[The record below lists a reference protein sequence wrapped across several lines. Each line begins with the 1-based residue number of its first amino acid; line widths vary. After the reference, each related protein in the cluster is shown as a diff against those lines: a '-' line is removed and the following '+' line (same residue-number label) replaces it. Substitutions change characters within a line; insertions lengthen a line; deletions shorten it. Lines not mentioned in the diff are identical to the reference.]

1 MEKQYKGFSGYM
13 FLFLELVVLAAVIFG
28 FMRGM
33 YIPSALLVVVFVMIA
48 IGFTVVDPNQSCVMV
63 LFGAYSGTIK
73 SNGFYWVN
81 PFFVRK
87 KISLRARNF
96 DSETIKVN
104 DKLGNPI
111 MIGLVLVWRVQE
123 TYKAAFGVDEFEHFV
138 VVQSEAA
145 LRKLAG
151 LYPYDNIE
159 DESAKV
165 TLRDGTEEV
174 NNELEREIIER
185 LDIAGIEVIEAR
197 INHIAYAQEIG
208 WGLAIFDA
216 WRPLEVQAFML
227 ERAFEAECRRR
238 GLDPHS
244 SGANS
249 PGPQSPDPFQDVREL
264 VARFWAAPSA
274 DPAMPPPHSTGAAV
288 DLTLA
293 DAEGSVLAMGGE
305 IDALGPESEPDYY
318 AFNGASNAASDG
330 ALDGASWQQRRQLL
344 RLVMEQAGFVQHPNE
359 WWHFSFGD
367 QLWAWR
373 RCEPAALY
381 GRVMG

>member
-1 MEKQYKGFSGYM
+1 MEKKYSGMSGY
-13 FLFLELVVLAAVIFG
+13 LFLLLEFVLLALIVFG
-28 FMRGM
+28 FINGM
-33 YIPSALLVVVFVMIA
+33 IIAAIILVPVFILIA
-48 IGFTVVDPNQSCVMV
+48 IGFTVVDPNQSCVMI
-63 LFGAYSGTIK
+63 LFGAYKGTIK
-73 SNGFYWVN
+73 TNGFYWVN

-123 TYKAAFGVDEFEHFV
+123 TYKAAFGVDEYEHFV

-197 INHIAYAQEIG
+197 INHIAYAQEIAQAM
-208 WGLAIFDA
+208 LKRQQATAIVA
-216 WRPLEVQAFML
+216 ARYKIVEGAVSMVEMALEQL
-227 ERAFEAECRRR
+227 SEK
-238 GLDPHS
+238 
-244 SGANS
+244 
-249 PGPQSPDPFQDVREL
+249 QI
-264 VARFWAAPSA
+264 
-274 DPAMPPPHSTGAAV
+274 V
-288 DLTLA
+288 DLDEEKKATMVSNLMVVLCGDKDATPIVNTGTL
-293 DAEGSVLAMGGE
+293 
-305 IDALGPESEPDYY
+305 Y
-318 AFNGASNAASDG
+318 
-330 ALDGASWQQRRQLL
+330 
-344 RLVMEQAGFVQHPNE
+344 
-359 WWHFSFGD
+359 
-367 QLWAWR
+367 
-373 RCEPAALY
+373 
-381 GRVMG
+381 